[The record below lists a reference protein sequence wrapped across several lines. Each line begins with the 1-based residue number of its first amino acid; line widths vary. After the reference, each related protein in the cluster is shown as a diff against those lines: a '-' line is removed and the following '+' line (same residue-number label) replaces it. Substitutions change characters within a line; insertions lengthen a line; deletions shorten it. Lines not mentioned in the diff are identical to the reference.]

1 MDILEKIC
9 ESTRERVRKEKTRLS
24 FEDARRYAEKK
35 EDKDKADGRENLFKK
50 ALLKP
55 GLSFICEVKKASPSK
70 GIIASEFPYMEIAR
84 EYEKGGAD
92 AISCLTEPEYFL
104 GSDEYLRKIADE
116 VRIPVLRK
124 DFTVDPYMIYT
135 AKMLGAQAVLLIASI
150 MEKEELREYLD
161 IVKSLGMSALTEAHE
176 EAQIEKALD
185 AGADIIGVNNRN
197 LKDFSV
203 NFDNAGRLRKLVP
216 GDKIFVAESGVKDE
230 KDIEKI
236 RSIGADAVL
245 IGEYLMRSDRRP
257 DLLRKL
263 KKG

>member
-9 ESTRERVRKEKTRLS
+9 ESTKERVRKEKSRLS
-24 FEDARRYAEKK
+24 FEDARRFAEEREAKSR
-35 EDKDKADGRENLFKK
+35 ADGSEFLFKK
-50 ALLKP
+50 ALSKP

-70 GIIASEFPYMEIAR
+70 GIIASEFPYKEIAL
-84 EYEKGGAD
+84 EYEEGGAD

-104 GSDEYLRKIADE
+104 GSDNYLREIADE

-135 AKMLGAQAVLLIASI
+135 AKMLGAGAVLLIASV
-150 MEKEELREYLD
+150 MEKEELKEYIN
-161 IVKSLGMSALTEAHE
+161 IVKNLGMSALTEAHE
-176 EAQIEKALD
+176 EDQIEKALD

-203 NFDNAGRLRKLVP
+203 NFNNAGRLRKLVP
-216 GDKIFVAESGVKDE
+216 EDKIFVAESGVKDE

-236 RSIGADAVL
+236 RSFGADAVL
-245 IGEYLMRSDRRP
+245 IGEFLMRSDRRS

-263 KKG
+263 RKG